1 MKSQSDGSHKFS
13 QKSSVTSHRFS
24 HANHTNTN
32 LNPIEHV
39 WAAMK
44 RRLNDSIFSTK
55 EALTDAVLEQWS
67 RVGGEGLEQQLISS
81 MPRRMNAVLAAEGG
95 ATKY

>member
-1 MKSQSDGSHKFS
+1 
-13 QKSSVTSHRFS
+13 
-24 HANHTNTN
+24 
-32 LNPIEHV
+32 
-39 WAAMK
+39 MK

-67 RVGGEGLEQQLISS
+67 RVGREGLVQQLVSS
-81 MPRRMNAVLAAEGG
+81 IPRRMNAVLAAEGG